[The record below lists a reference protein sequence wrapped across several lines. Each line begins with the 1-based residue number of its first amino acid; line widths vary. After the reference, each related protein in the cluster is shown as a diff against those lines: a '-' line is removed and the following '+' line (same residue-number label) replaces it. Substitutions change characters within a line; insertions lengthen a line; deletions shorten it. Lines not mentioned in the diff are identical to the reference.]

1 MNLQPAGILIKKITS
16 LFNNL
21 DSDGTVTQIEKDLMR
36 SYLRQLYE
44 EFADEKTAALPIA
57 PVVTQPDPVVIQA
70 PKPPEPVVYTPPP
83 VQPVVVPPT
92 PEPVVIA
99 TPIVTYPPQ
108 PEPTPVQPVT
118 PPPPPPP
125 VVNTP
130 IVEIPTPSVANN
142 GKSGFEQLFSQKKA
156 TELSEKLSETPIADL
171 TRALSINDRLLYM
184 NELFGR
190 DMKALEEALSM
201 LNKLHNMDAAK
212 GFLITLAEQYHWSE
226 EEKTETAQSFIRLVK
241 RRYS

>member
-44 EFADEKTAALPIA
+44 EFSDEKSAAIAITPI
-57 PVVTQPDPVVIQA
+57 VTQPEPVVVQA
-70 PKPPEPVVYTPPP
+70 PKPPDPVVYTPP
-83 VQPVVVPPT
+83 VQPPVVPPT
-92 PEPVVIA
+92 PEPVVIS
-99 TPIVTYPPQ
+99 TPIVTFPSTPQ

-118 PPPPPPP
+118 PPP
-125 VVNTP
+125 VINTP
-130 IVEIPTPSVANN
+130 IVEIPTPSVPYN
-142 GKSGFEQLFSQKKA
+142 GKSGFDQLFSQKKA

-190 DMKALEEALSM
+190 DMKALEEALTM

-212 GFLITLAEQYHWSE
+212 GYLITLAEQYNWSE